1 MEVLGGVLVQ
11 CLTNRCEQC
20 GCEAGEDA
28 FAACSGADTGDV
40 LASQT
45 GAVTANTDLVTISI
59 GGNDVGFVDVM
70 TDCNLGSDSACV
82 ARNDEARTFARN
94 LPGLLDGVYSQIRN
108 RAPDARVIVM
118 GYPRI
123 YELNG
128 DRNAG
133 LSEAKRAAINGSSDV
148 LAEVISGRAGAA
160 GFTFVDGRSAFGGH
174 EICADADRWLHSLTF
189 PIDESCHPNA
199 AGQRDG
205 YVAALDG
212 VA

>member
-1 MEVLGGVLVQ
+1 VEVLGGVLVQ

-20 GCEAGEDA
+20 GREAGEDA
-28 FAACSGADTGDV
+28 FAACSGADTDDV
-40 LASQT
+40 LASQI
-45 GAVTANTDLVTISI
+45 GAVTANTELVMISI

-108 RAPDARVIVM
+108 RAPNAPVIVM

-123 YELNG
+123 CELNG
-128 DRNAG
+128 ACNAG
-133 LSEAKRAAINGSSDV
+133 LSKTKRAAINGSSDV

-160 GFTFVDGRSAFGGH
+160 GFRFVDGHSAFGGH
-174 EICADADRWLHSLTF
+174 EICADTDWWLHSLTL
-189 PIDESCHPNA
+189 PIDESYYPNA

-205 YVAALDG
+205 CFAALDG